1 MNGLPWKSY
10 QEKGILENL
19 SSSLES
25 CIQEDKVFGNLFS
38 AYQTDDSQ
46 YVIPISFK
54 IPVLIGAENVISKV
68 DSVEELLKTA
78 ENTEDLPPFFR
89 KKQDLLR
96 YIFSIYWQRVE
107 QEEGRISKEE
117 LKKVLENVKLIND
130 DLLEKENEISKFF
143 AGNEE
148 REKDYDVFA
157 NDTWLDASAINYGN
171 VAMELGYLS
180 HLQDYAN
187 ILNWDLSY
195 QTLSEGVFSALIA
208 GVNKESDHIEN
219 AEEFLKF
226 ALSDEEQKIFV
237 DGMYM
242 VIMGFPVNKAA
253 YKDMVSQP
261 SQSKLEEYGK
271 GFENLG
277 ETFEWPKQEDFDKL
291 EKKIAGCHRPM
302 YCIMS

>member
-1 MNGLPWKSY
+1 
-10 QEKGILENL
+10 
-19 SSSLES
+19 
-25 CIQEDKVFGNLFS
+25 
-38 AYQTDDSQ
+38 
-46 YVIPISFK
+46 
-54 IPVLIGAENVISKV
+54 
-68 DSVEELLKTA
+68 
-78 ENTEDLPPFFR
+78 
-89 KKQDLLR
+89 
-96 YIFSIYWQRVE
+96 
-107 QEEGRISKEE
+107 
-117 LKKVLENVKLIND
+117 
-130 DLLEKENEISKFF
+130 
-143 AGNEE
+143 
-148 REKDYDVFA
+148 
-157 NDTWLDASAINYGN
+157 
-171 VAMELGYLS
+171 MELGYLS

-291 EKKIAGCHRPM
+291 EKKIAGLNTPAMEDNIVINTILENGIPYLSGEKEIDITVNEIVQSLELYLLER
-302 YCIMS
+302 